1 MPALGPNVWVVRLGA
16 RYSIVEERAGAYLVP
31 PVSQRTAIGIARLV
45 ARANRSSLIVQRRSG
60 RIRFRE
66 CPRHPAPIALASRSS
81 GPAVERSSCP
91 AVQLSA

>member
-1 MPALGPNVWVVRLGA
+1 MPFGPNVWVVRHGA

-66 CPRHPAPIALASRSS
+66 CPRRTRSQLASSRS
-81 GPAVERSSCP
+81 GPTVQRSTRP
-91 AVQLSA
+91 PV